1 MNAPTRPANL
11 LSAGTLPLARRA
23 REGKSSVI
31 REILKVAQRPDVI
44 SFAGGLPAP
53 ESFPLD
59 ALRRAF
65 DEVLREVGPAA
76 LQYSTT
82 EGHPALREWL
92 AARETAAGLP
102 TTPDQ
107 VLIVSGSQQGL
118 DLIGKAFIDDGAK
131 VLVESPTYLGA
142 MQAFAMYGA
151 RCTELACDDAG
162 IVPDRIDG
170 TLAAGARFAY
180 VMPTFSNPTGR
191 TLSAQR
197 RSALAAAAR
206 RFDLLLVED
215 DPYGELYYR
224 AAPPSGLR
232 HHAPERTVRLGS
244 FSKILAPGLR
254 IGYVIGPPA
263 VIDVLV
269 RLKQAT
275 DLHTATLAQQAA
287 CRVLASGLLDTHLPA
302 VRARYASQCQVML
315 DALAEHMP
323 AGASW
328 TKPDGGMF
336 VWLELPA
343 ALDGERLLPL
353 AIEQRLAFVPGSAFF
368 AASPRRNTLR
378 LSFVTV
384 SPERIRAGV
393 AALGRLVRAALP

>member
-1 MNAPTRPANL
+1 MNAPTLPADL
-11 LSAGTLPLARRA
+11 QRATALPLARRA
-23 REGKSSVI
+23 LEGKSSVI
-31 REILKVAQRPDVI
+31 REILKVTQQPDVI

-59 ALRRAF
+59 ALRAAF
-65 DEVLREVGPAA
+65 DDVLREVGPAS

-92 AARETAAGLP
+92 AARESAAGVP
-102 TTPDQ
+102 TTPEQ

-118 DLIGKAFIDDGAK
+118 DLIGKAFIDDGSK

-142 MQAFAMYGA
+142 MQAFAMFGA
-151 RCTELACDDAG
+151 RCAELPCDDAG
-162 IVPDRIDG
+162 IVPERIDAA
-170 TLAAGARFAY
+170 LAGGARFAY

-197 RSALAAAAR
+197 RSALAAVAR
-206 RFDLLLVED
+206 RFDLMLVED

-224 AAPPSGLR
+224 AAPPPGLR

-254 IGYVIGPPA
+254 IGYVIAPTS

-287 CRVLASGLLDTHLPA
+287 FRVLSSGLLDRHLPA
-302 VRARYASQCQVML
+302 VRERYASQCRVML
-315 DALAEHMP
+315 EALEEQMP
-323 AGASW
+323 SGTTW
-328 TKPDGGMF
+328 TRPEGGMF
-336 VWLELPA
+336 VWLELPQNVDA
-343 ALDGERLLPL
+343 EPLLAQAL
-353 AIEQRLAFVPGSAFF
+353 EQRVAFVPGSAFF
-368 AASPRRNTLR
+368 AAAARRNTLR

-393 AALGRLVRAALP
+393 ATLARLVRAALG